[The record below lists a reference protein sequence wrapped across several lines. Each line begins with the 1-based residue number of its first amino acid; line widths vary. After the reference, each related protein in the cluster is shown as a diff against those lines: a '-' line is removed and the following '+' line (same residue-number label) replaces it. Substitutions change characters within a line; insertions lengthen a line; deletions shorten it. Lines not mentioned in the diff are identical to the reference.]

1 MYLNYNK
8 SLRYSQEILK
18 LWEVKFLRPAMIVSP
33 VAIVD
38 PSTEPRLD
46 SARHASPRLLADI
59 GGTNARFALE
69 TGPGRIVLIE
79 VLPCAA
85 HATLADALRTY
96 LALPAVAAATA
107 TAAVRHAAIAIAN
120 PVVGDV
126 VRMTNHHWAFSI
138 EALRT
143 ECGFDELAVVNDF
156 YALAMA
162 LPHLTDDEK
171 CQVGGG
177 ASVAGTPIGLLGA
190 GTGLGVSGLVP
201 ADNTPAGAKPTWTA
215 LRSEG
220 GHVTFSPANET
231 EVAILQYA
239 WREFGHVS
247 AERFLSGAG
256 LELIHRALAHHR
268 GVASDALDAP
278 EITRRGLAGTC
289 ALCAEVIEV
298 FCGMLGTVAGNLAV
312 TLGAQGGVYI
322 GGGIVPRLGER
333 FATSCFRARFEQ
345 KGRFVAY
352 LAQVPTYVI
361 TAEYP
366 AFVGVSAILA
376 DRIGA

>member
-1 MYLNYNK
+1 
-8 SLRYSQEILK
+8 
-18 LWEVKFLRPAMIVSP
+18 MIVSP

-69 TGPGRIVLIE
+69 TGPGTIAAIE

-85 HATLADALRTY
+85 YATLADALRAY
-96 LALPAVAAATA
+96 LALPAVAAAG
-107 TAAVRHAAIAIAN
+107 AVRHSSIAIAN
-120 PVVGDV
+120 PIVGDF

-138 EALRT
+138 EALRL

-162 LPHLTDDEK
+162 LPHLANAEK
-171 CQVGGG
+171 RQVGGG
-177 ASVAGTPIGLLGA
+177 APVAGTPIGLLGA

-201 ADNTPAGAKPTWTA
+201 AENLPAGAKPSWTA

-220 GHVTFSPANET
+220 GHVTFAPANET
-231 EVAILQYA
+231 EVAILQFA
-239 WREFGHVS
+239 WREFEHVS

-256 LELIHRALAHHR
+256 LELIHRALADHR
-268 GVASDALDAP
+268 GVASEVLDAP
-278 EITRRGLAGTC
+278 EITRRGLAGAC
-289 ALCAEVIEV
+289 ALCDEVIEV
-298 FCGMLGTVAGNLAV
+298 FCGMLGTIAGNLAV

-333 FATSCFRARFEQ
+333 FAASCFRTRFEQ
-345 KGRFVAY
+345 KGRFVGY

-376 DRIGA
+376 DRPGV

>member
-1 MYLNYNK
+1 
-8 SLRYSQEILK
+8 
-18 LWEVKFLRPAMIVSP
+18 MIVSP

-69 TGPGRIVLIE
+69 TGPGSIALIE

-85 HATLADALRTY
+85 YATLADALRAY
-96 LALPAVAAATA
+96 LALPAVAAVG
-107 TAAVRHAAIAIAN
+107 AVRHGAIAIAN
-120 PVVGDV
+120 PIVGDF
-126 VRMTNHHWAFSI
+126 VRMTNHHWEFSI
-138 EALRT
+138 EALRR

-162 LPHLTDDEK
+162 LPHLADGEK
-171 CQVGGG
+171 RQVGGG
-177 ASVAGTPIGLLGA
+177 APVAGSPIGLLGA

-201 ADNTPAGAKPTWTA
+201 AENTPPGAKPSWTA

-220 GHVTFSPANET
+220 GHVTFSPANEM
-231 EVAILQYA
+231 EVAILQFA
-239 WREFGHVS
+239 WREFEHVS
-247 AERFLSGAG
+247 AERFLSGSG
-256 LELIHRALAHHR
+256 LELIYRGLAHHR
-268 GVASDALDAP
+268 GVAAEALDAP
-278 EITRRGLAGTC
+278 EITRRGLGGTC

-333 FATSCFRARFEQ
+333 FAASCFRARFEQ
-345 KGRFVAY
+345 KGRFGGY

-361 TAEYP
+361 TADYP

-376 DRIGA
+376 DRPGV